1 MRLKGSKKYRRGSQ
15 SGFTLIEVAI
25 AVGILAAMAVINYNT
40 IMSFVESKLEID
52 DQRQSVF
59 VANSVLGRLTREL
72 LLATK
77 DRKLPPPPSNP
88 AGQPQQAVLL
98 GGPSAVGDDGPGI
111 MFSATDA
118 GQHVHNG
125 TTHSGIVT
133 ITYRVAPDP
142 DKKGDK
148 DAPLMLVREE
158 ILNRP
163 PFDVAYKNAIRFPIT
178 SQLVNL
184 EFKFYDQANSQWLP
198 DWTGQQAANLPDI
211 VQFTL
216 SLKSGKGR
224 VTTYTSAVKL
234 NRQ

>member
-1 MRLKGSKKYRRGSQ
+1 MRLKGSTKHSRGSQ

-59 VANSVLGRLTREL
+59 VANSVLGRLSREL

-77 DRKLPPPPSNP
+77 GSPNLPPPCSNP
-88 AGQPQQAVLL
+88 TGQRQNAVFL
-98 GGPSAVGDDGPGI
+98 GGPGAAGDEGQSI
-111 MFSATDA
+111 VFSAKDA

-125 TTHSGIVT
+125 TTQSGIVT

-158 ILNRP
+158 MLNRP
-163 PFDVAYKNAIRFPIT
+163 PFDVACKNAIRFPIT
-178 SQLVNL
+178 NQLVNM

-198 DWTGQQAANLPDI
+198 DWTGQQAANLPDV

-216 SLKSGKGR
+216 SLKSAKGR

-234 NRQ
+234 NR